1 MTGSSPKGSGSRG
14 VAHMRPVPT
23 AMLPKGGMIY
33 AFLAAYT
40 TLGAALVIVIGK
52 MRRKRAA
59 A

>member
-1 MTGSSPKGSGSRG
+1 
-14 VAHMRPVPT
+14 MRPVPT
-23 AMLPKGGMIY
+23 AMFPKGGMIY

>member
-1 MTGSSPKGSGSRG
+1 MF
-14 VAHMRPVPT
+14 
-23 AMLPKGGMIY
+23 PKGGMD
-33 AFLAAYT
+33 LMRSWRRDT